1 MPTVEISDKNMEI
14 QILLTSVKDYI
25 RLIYPVIR
33 VYLLNLPHT
42 STDTESG
49 NPRLARVG
57 HQKNDWRTLAA
68 SK

>member
-1 MPTVEISDKNMEI
+1 MPTVEISDQNIEI
-14 QILLTSVKDYI
+14 EILLTSVKDYI

-33 VYLLNLPHT
+33 VYLLNLLHT

-57 HQKNDWRTLAA
+57 WQKNDWHTSAA